1 MVAVSTSAVITNRK
15 LQCVCVRASMHFLSR
30 YSMHARNIPTVC
42 LLPFFA
48 RHMGLMRGYNS
59 HLINGMLCLVAGGGG
74 GWNDSAPI
82 SQGGRPL
89 VLGGQGGQACQH
101 FSQTRGGFGGGGGG
115 CLSGGGG
122 GGYRG

>member
-1 MVAVSTSAVITNRK
+1 MA
-15 LQCVCVRASMHFLSR
+15 
-30 YSMHARNIPTVC
+30 
-42 LLPFFA
+42 LP
-48 RHMGLMRGYNS
+48 RGYNS
-59 HLINGMLCLVAGGGG
+59 HHINAVLCLVTGGGG

-89 VLGGQGGQACQH
+89 VLGSQGGQACQH

-122 GGYRG
+122 GGYRGTESNRILSSLMLREAFNR